1 MKLFTLLLFSIVFT
15 SLQSSFAQ
23 SEVLLPDQNPQ
34 YYSSK
39 AKYMLL
45 ADSINKFH
53 STTLQNTYEAY
64 DWYDAKQKRRSDR
77 LLFRRELRLERARFS
92 NRWNYSNYNGWNNR
106 DYYQPYNN
114 WQNGNYRNNNR
125 HSLPYYLFPNWYW

>member
-1 MKLFTLLLFSIVFT
+1 MKLFTLLLFSIFFS
-15 SLQSSFAQ
+15 SLQSTFAQ
-23 SEVLLPDQNPQ
+23 SGVILPDQNPQ
-34 YYSSK
+34 YSISK
-39 AKYMLL
+39 EKYMGL

-77 LLFRRELRLERARFS
+77 LLFRRELRLERARYS
-92 NRWNYSNYNGWNNR
+92 NRWNYNNYNGWNNR
-106 DYYQPYNN
+106 NYYQPYNN

-125 HSLPYYLFPNWYW
+125 RSLPYYLFPNWYW